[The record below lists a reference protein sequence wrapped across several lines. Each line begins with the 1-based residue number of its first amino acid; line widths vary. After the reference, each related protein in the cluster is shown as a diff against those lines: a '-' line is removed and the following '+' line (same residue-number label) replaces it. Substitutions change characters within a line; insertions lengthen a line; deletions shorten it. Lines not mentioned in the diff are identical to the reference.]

1 MDIMDYMLHS
11 QKYARKE
18 MSKMGGKVLETYT
31 EKTFKAGGKSVV
43 AAVNDIRKGVKLA
56 ELKKK
61 YSSDTI
67 KMAKTIA

>member
-1 MDIMDYMLHS
+1 MN
-11 QKYARKE
+11 E
-18 MSKMGGKVLETYT
+18 MGGKVLETYT

-43 AAVNDIRKGVKLA
+43 SAVNDIRNGMKPA

-61 YSSDTI
+61 YSADTI